1 MGRYRTDRST
11 EYQMVREESKRK
23 RKANP
28 SPNALRERIR
38 AQHMKEGY
46 QELQKTLPNVPPD
59 TKLPRLNILLLAIDY
74 ISYLTGVLSQE
85 DDKNNPERLRKA
97 TMLHSFI
104 KKWPVRTQL
113 FSEPQCSPYAKHS
126 EQRRHR
132 NGQEPQGYS
141 NSCILQ
147 Y

>member
-1 MGRYRTDRST
+1 MPNDHRVKIKQHYKVHSKMGRYRADVST
-11 EYQMVREESKRK
+11 EYQMTREETKRK

-74 ISYLTGVLSQE
+74 ISYLTGVLSQ
-85 DDKNNPERLRKA
+85 DDDENNTERLRKA

-104 KKWPVRTQL
+104 KVSSSFFPFVTHRLPV
-113 FSEPQCSPYAKHS
+113 
-126 EQRRHR
+126 
-132 NGQEPQGYS
+132 
-141 NSCILQ
+141 
-147 Y
+147 